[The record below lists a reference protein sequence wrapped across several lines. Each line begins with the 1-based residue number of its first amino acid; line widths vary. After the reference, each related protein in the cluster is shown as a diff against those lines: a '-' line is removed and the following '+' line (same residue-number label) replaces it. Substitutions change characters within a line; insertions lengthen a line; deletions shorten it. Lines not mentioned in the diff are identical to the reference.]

1 MKIDYHSNAEK
12 FLAKQGCKVAAR
24 IISAIIK
31 LPAGDVRKMEGYKDR
46 YRLRVG
52 GYRAI
57 FSTHFIFDE
66 KTKERIRYVKV
77 WDIDNRG
84 DIY

>member
-1 MKIDYHSNAEK
+1 MKFEYHSKAEK
-12 FLAKQGCKVAAR
+12 FLIKQGCKVAAR

-31 LPAGDVRKMEGYKDR
+31 LPAGDVRKLEGYKDR
-46 YRLRVG
+46 YRLRSG
-52 GYRAI
+52 GFRAI
-57 FSTHFIFDE
+57 FSTSFVTD
-66 KTKERIRYVKV
+66 KDTKERIRLIKI